1 MNKLTTEEQ
10 NRLDLIQKE
19 LFYSEIVKFDYHEGY
34 KYNENIASFGIRVGP
49 KYSISDG
56 LLHEMAHVSEVQNL
70 DRLKQ
75 NNFGLCIKKFVEV
88 FGKFYPEPTTWN
100 STKLEL
106 RTILWQEVL
115 AEKFDIKFNRN
126 EFCKALQ
133 YMPDFFNVPMCG
145 YKWVEDG
152 YYDESGAKHDGNL
165 KEKDELRFKSM
176 RNYMDDQK
184 NGGIYT
190 YQNFKKSWDKSIDYL
205 QRHH

>member
-126 EFCKALQ
+126 EFCKACNTCLI
-133 YMPDFFNVPMCG
+133 F
-145 YKWVEDG
+145 
-152 YYDESGAKHDGNL
+152 L
-165 KEKDELRFKSM
+165 
-176 RNYMDDQK
+176 
-184 NGGIYT
+184 T
-190 YQNFKKSWDKSIDYL
+190 YQCVDINGLRMVIMMNLELSTMAISKK
-205 QRHH
+205 RMN